1 MIDLVKGFSDRAR
14 DAQTVVDIMRQ
25 TLWENPE
32 VKRRLVH
39 VEYGY
44 ETHIPPEVRERMRHI
59 YDSATA
65 RYIRFAPDFFVLD
78 LHNSDC
84 LYLLE
89 YKCTRTPLFSSRR
102 IEELRTK
109 AKPGLDWQ
117 DIGQWEEAAHKN
129 YLTLWGA
136 GIRVAI
142 LNWCAYHPRLLLCDF
157 MNKAENPLGCFSVS
171 ETFTGSRTPYVNLD
185 LREFRTL
192 ADFLIAEHQL
202 AGSRLACV
210 IRDCCERA
218 IDALCQ
224 VLPVTHDPR
233 SPHAGIDPCRGRRQ
247 GKQG

>member
-78 LHNSDC
+78 LHNTDC

-102 IEELRTK
+102 IEELRAG
-109 AKPGLDWQ
+109 AKPGLDWP
-117 DIGQWEEAAHKN
+117 DIGQWEAAAYEN
-129 YLTLWGA
+129 YRTLWRA
-136 GIRVAI
+136 GIRVAV

-157 MNKAENPLGCFSVS
+157 MDKAIEPLGCFSVT
-171 ETFTGSRTPYVNLD
+171 ETLTGSRTPYVNLD

-192 ADFLIAEHQL
+192 ADFLIEEHKL
-202 AGSRLACV
+202 AGLPLASV
-210 IRDCCERA
+210 VRECCNSA
-218 IDALCQ
+218 TDALCR
-224 VLPVTHDPR
+224 VLPVTHDTR
-233 SPHAGIDPCRGRRQ
+233 SPYAGIDPCRRRRQ
-247 GKQG
+247 GEQG